1 MSAVFVSYRRE
12 NTAGEARA
20 LFNDLAARLGE
31 NSVFMDVDSIAL
43 GRDFRV
49 VLEETTA
56 SCDLMLV
63 LIGRN
68 WVDAKDEGGRTRLE
82 NPGDYVR
89 LEIEAALKRN
99 IPVTP
104 VLVQGARM
112 PVAEQLPETIRDFAY
127 RNGFELSNTRWE
139 SDVREMIR
147 RLGLGGPPVPP
158 VRPKTNRRIAW
169 ALISGLIIAGISG
182 GLLLRSHYMQSPPVT
197 VTVSKDVSG
206 APTVTAGQ
214 ATSQPS
220 GGTSLLTSGPIAL
233 TRDADG
239 YVALGVFDKNTKT
252 YTNFGLVSGK
262 SDESGAKPG
271 DIMRANLP
279 VALRTNLENTQ
290 SGNNPSH
297 GEIAQGDCV
306 KILERHDNIR
316 GQTWAGIKREKCG

>member
-1 MSAVFVSYRRE
+1 MR
-12 NTAGEARA
+12 
-20 LFNDLAARLGE
+20 
-31 NSVFMDVDSIAL
+31 
-43 GRDFRV
+43 
-49 VLEETTA
+49 
-56 SCDLMLV
+56 
-63 LIGRN
+63 
-68 WVDAKDEGGRTRLE
+68 
-82 NPGDYVR
+82 
-89 LEIEAALKRN
+89 
-99 IPVTP
+99 
-104 VLVQGARM
+104 
-112 PVAEQLPETIRDFAY
+112 
-127 RNGFELSNTRWE
+127 
-139 SDVREMIR
+139 
-147 RLGLGGPPVPP
+147 
-158 VRPKTNRRIAW
+158 
-169 ALISGLIIAGISG
+169 
-182 GLLLRSHYMQSPPVT
+182 SPPVT

-239 YVALGVFDKNTKT
+239 YVVLGVFDKNTKT

>member
-1 MSAVFVSYRRE
+1 MSAVFISYRRE

-20 LFNDLAARLGE
+20 LFNDLAAQLGE
-31 NSVFMDVDSIAL
+31 GSVFMDVDSIAL

-68 WVDAKDEGGRTRLE
+68 WIDAKDEDGRTRLA

-147 RLGLGGPPVPP
+147 RLGLAGPPSPP
-158 VRPKTNRRIAW
+158 IRPKPNRRIAW
-169 ALISGLIIAGISG
+169 VLIPGVVILAIVG
-182 GLLLRSHYMQSPPVT
+182 GLLLYPHSDRPN
-197 VTVSKDVSG
+197 
-206 APTVTAGQ
+206 PTVKSTADSHREG
-214 ATSQPS
+214 AT
-220 GGTSLLTSGPIAL
+220 
-233 TRDADG
+233 DG
-239 YVALGVFDKNTKT
+239 YVALGAFDSYTKT
-252 YTNFGLVSGK
+252 YKNFGLVSGK
-262 SDESGAKPG
+262 PDESGVRSG

-279 VALRTNLENTQ
+279 VTLRTNWENTQ
-290 SGNNPSH
+290 SGTNPSL

-306 KILERHDNIR
+306 KIIDRHDNIR

>member
-1 MSAVFVSYRRE
+1 MSAVFISYRRE

-20 LFNDLAARLGE
+20 LFNDLVARLGE
-31 NSVFMDVDSIAL
+31 GAVFMDVDSIAL

-49 VLEETTA
+49 VIEETTA
-56 SCDLMLV
+56 TCDLMLV

-68 WVDAKDEGGRTRLE
+68 WLDAKDEGGRTRLE
-82 NPGDYVR
+82 NSGDYVR

-104 VLVQGARM
+104 VLVQGAHM
-112 PVAEQLPETIRDFAY
+112 PVAEQLPETIRDLAY

-139 SDVREMIR
+139 SDVGEMVR

-169 ALISGLIIAGISG
+169 VLIPGLIIATIGG
-182 GLLLRSHYMQSPPVT
+182 GLLPRFLYVQSPPATPAKGPSGYVQSPPVT
-197 VTVSKDVSG
+197 VTINPPG
-206 APTVTAGQ
+206 GGRPTVGV
-214 ATSQPS
+214 
-220 GGTSLLTSGPIAL
+220 GG
-233 TRDADG
+233 DG
-239 YVALGVFDKNTKT
+239 YVALGVFDKYTRT

-262 SDESGAKPG
+262 SDESGVKPG

-279 VALRTNLENTQ
+279 VTLRANLENTQ
-290 SGNNPSH
+290 SGNNPSQR
-297 GEIAQGDCV
+297 EIVQGDCV
-306 KILERHDNIR
+306 KILDRHDNIR

>member
-1 MSAVFVSYRRE
+1 MSAVFISYRRE

-20 LFNDLAARLGE
+20 LFNDLAARLGDG
-31 NSVFMDVDSIAL
+31 SVFMDVDSIAL

-56 SCDLMLV
+56 TCDLMLV

-68 WVDAKDEGGRTRLE
+68 WVEAKDEGGRTRLE

-104 VLVQGARM
+104 VLVQGAHM

-139 SDVREMIR
+139 SDIREMIR
-147 RLGLGGPPVPP
+147 RLGLDGPPVPP

-169 ALISGLIIAGISG
+169 VLISGLIIAAMAG
-182 GLLLRSHYMQSPPVT
+182 GSLLYPHRDQPDTTVKNTADSHA
-197 VTVSKDVSG
+197 KG
-206 APTVTAGQ
+206 AP
-214 ATSQPS
+214 
-220 GGTSLLTSGPIAL
+220 
-233 TRDADG
+233 DG
-239 YVALGVFDKNTKT
+239 YVALGAFDGYAKT
-252 YTNFGLVSGK
+252 YANFGLVSGK
-262 SDESGAKPG
+262 PDESGVKSG

-279 VALRTNLENTQ
+279 VTLRSNLENTQ
-290 SGNNPSH
+290 SGNNPSK

-306 KILERHDNIR
+306 RILDRHDNVR